1 MVRASARAPAVSNRS
16 HVAGPAAVALL
27 FTGLLLA
34 SYSVLIPLLL
44 GLGLVSASLGFLSA
58 RLNPFSLG
66 FYLPV
71 KPSWSAIVLAGLVG
85 VVLVAAAYAE
95 LRSGRA
101 PIWPRSLP

>member
-1 MVRASARAPAVSNRS
+1 MARASARVPAVAERS

-27 FTGLLLA
+27 FVGLLLA
-34 SYSVLIPLLL
+34 SYSALIPLLL

-66 FYLPV
+66 FYLPT
-71 KPSWSAIVLAGLVG
+71 KPSWTAIALAGLVG
-85 VVLVAAAYAE
+85 MVLVAAAYAE

-101 PIWPRSLP
+101 PLWPRSLP